1 MRATFAAGWAL
12 CVALCLAAGLWAPLP
27 ARAQSRSE
35 LERSRELF
43 EQGLEAAHADRW
55 EEARALFER
64 ALAITERPSILLN
77 LAGAQAQTGELV
89 GSATSY
95 RRFLEIATG
104 RDARHR
110 TEATRALARVEARTP
125 HVELEMVALRA
136 DDEVML
142 DDRVLTRE
150 ELTTP
155 IAIDPGPHQVTVH
168 RDGRQVAS
176 EAVSAAEG
184 ARTRVRVEVRELRV
198 VRAAPVRDEVPAA
211 ATTDTGGG
219 DDGLAIGLGVGLGA
233 AVVVAIVIGV
243 VVGTS
248 QGSGATYVGNV
259 GDGVIRF

>member
-12 CVALCLAAGLWAPLP
+12 CVALCLALGLWAPLP

-43 EQGLEAAHADRW
+43 EQGLAAAHADRW

-77 LAGAQAQTGELV
+77 LAGAQAETGELV

-95 RRFLEIATG
+95 QRFLEIATG

-110 TEATRALARVEARTP
+110 TEATRALARVQARTP
-125 HVELEMVALRA
+125 HLELEVVGLREG
-136 DDEVML
+136 DQVML

-150 ELTTP
+150 ELTAP
-155 IAIDPGPHQVTVH
+155 VAIDPGAHRVTVQ

-184 ARTRVRVEVRELRV
+184 ARAGARVEVRELRV
-198 VRAAPVRDEVPAA
+198 VRTEPVRDEVPAA
-211 ATTDTGGG
+211 ATTDTGG
-219 DDGLAIGLGVGLGA
+219 DDGLAIGLGIGIGA
-233 AVVVAIVIGV
+233 AVVVAIVVGV

-248 QGSGATYVGNV
+248 QGTGATYVGNV